1 MLVRLVIAAAS
12 LLAAASQFV
21 VGVAVAEPMNAE
33 AARRFVVG
41 KTFAYTCFDGTRGSG
56 RIFNDGSAVG
66 TIQNGG
72 AGPTRM
78 TALPAGTLRVKGD
91 MVCATLR
98 GMPID
103 PCFNLNKTDANSF
116 RGSISGLGFA
126 YCDFTKRGGPPA
138 VGATWGLRSTSS
150 PLKIDAPA
158 ATSQTATSKPATSK
172 SATQSSAQKPD

>member
-1 MLVRLVIAAAS
+1 MVMLVRFVIAAAI
-12 LLAAASQFV
+12 LLVAEA
-21 VGVAVAEPMNAE
+21 AVAEPMNAE

-78 TALPAGTLRVKGD
+78 TALPPGTLRVKGD

-116 RGSISGLGFA
+116 RGSISGLSFA
-126 YCDFTKRGGPPA
+126 YCDFTKRASAPA
-138 VGATWGLRSTSS
+138 VGSNWGLRSTSS
-150 PLKIDAPA
+150 PLKIDSPA
-158 ATSQTATSKPATSK
+158 ATSKTATSKTATSKPAT
-172 SATQSSAQKPD
+172 QSTAQNPD